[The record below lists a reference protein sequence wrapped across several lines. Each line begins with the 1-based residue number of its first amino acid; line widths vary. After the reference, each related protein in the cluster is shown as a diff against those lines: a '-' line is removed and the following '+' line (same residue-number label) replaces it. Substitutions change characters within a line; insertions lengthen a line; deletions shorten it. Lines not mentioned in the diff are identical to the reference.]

1 MTTMNTPQQS
11 NRRQQQQQHGGD
23 SQLPSSASKY
33 GPSYGTSPIPRM
45 QTVSLE
51 SSGVERRSLNTG
63 FVSPPGQTMNASA
76 ANHSYVGTPGLEYGE
91 YTSTT
96 TIPSGKNRYGEIRT
110 HRNPF
115 HNVRRRRK
123 GDSLAKWTTRAVLAS
138 PLLILVLWSTA
149 VIFHHAP
156 ASTQQQQQNQQQ
168 LQTTTMKRTAATA
181 RGSLGKTSN
190 HHNGNKGGRF
200 VAAKPKPKPKPKP
213 IRPKPKPKPKP
224 KHKAAAANANT
235 NNNVMIVQPTQQKT
249 LDTSSGPIPII
260 VPLGES
266 QTVDQVSTTLA
277 EQTSNELGTTE
288 ETSQGQM
295 GTTEEAAN
303 ELGTAEEAAGNQ
315 MTTSEETANEL
326 GTAEEAAEGQLTTAE
341 ETGNELGTA
350 AESEA
355 SAMQLQQVKQQQQ
368 TTKVYYY
375 DASASVKD
383 GNLHIPDVVYDN
395 NGQPVKLTDLNNGR
409 AEIYLE
415 PPSLTQTAES
425 DTPVAAS
432 SSARQAE
439 VPSLGATQQQQ
450 ENEQQPSNHV
460 GIPNDAIIATKSSS
474 ESRNSGISDSSN
486 QSKCACVN
494 CHEDRIC
501 GGLWNGMSYEGM
513 PEDDEIYSKEIH
525 MIISHCQA
533 DLYFMA
539 DFIKDFTNIASIH
552 IISKCGKP
560 VVGAPQGATIQTL
573 KNVGRCDNAY
583 AYYITSVL
591 DEKLKNVS
599 RDGNEEDAV
608 VVFLK
613 DNMNPKNLHQ
623 AGHWNTMPDM
633 IRVASSNNGF
643 ACGVVTTYSRRL
655 QNYALSVYFDVEEL
669 SKFTLHRTY
678 TNPKAKYETDGVEFK
693 SVYQNWG
700 EFYDSLP
707 VGPIPTDVVQ
717 VCNGGVFAASVKNI
731 RMREMAVWKSAEEK
745 LSRGDNIL
753 EGHYMERMWALFLAT
768 PLQQYQVDALRSYS
782 NYLMTHNGLLEP
794 YTGALVH
801 RVPPF
806 YSQESSG
813 SSSSS
818 DE

>member
-450 ENEQQPSNHV
+450 ENEQQLAFSKTKKVLTEAESEQRQDQMIIISTVAVMALLV
-460 GIPNDAIIATKSSS
+460 GALSARRMR
-474 ESRNSGISDSSN
+474 SRNFLSSCIEN
-486 QSKCACVN
+486 ESL
-494 CHEDRIC
+494 EDE
-501 GGLWNGMSYEGM
+501 L
-513 PEDDEIYSKEIH
+513 
-525 MIISHCQA
+525 
-533 DLYFMA
+533 
-539 DFIKDFTNIASIH
+539 
-552 IISKCGKP
+552 
-560 VVGAPQGATIQTL
+560 
-573 KNVGRCDNAY
+573 AY
-583 AYYITSVL
+583 DAAYTTRS
-591 DEKLKNVS
+591 E
-599 RDGNEEDAV
+599 
-608 VVFLK
+608 
-613 DNMNPKNLHQ
+613 
-623 AGHWNTMPDM
+623 
-633 IRVASSNNGF
+633 VASGAYDTF
-643 ACGVVTTYSRRL
+643 GPAPWKGDL
-655 QNYALSVYFDVEEL
+655 EKFDV
-669 SKFTLHRTY
+669 
-678 TNPKAKYETDGVEFK
+678 
-693 SVYQNWG
+693 
-700 EFYDSLP
+700 
-707 VGPIPTDVVQ
+707 
-717 VCNGGVFAASVKNI
+717 
-731 RMREMAVWKSAEEK
+731 
-745 LSRGDNIL
+745 
-753 EGHYMERMWALFLAT
+753 
-768 PLQQYQVDALRSYS
+768 
-782 NYLMTHNGLLEP
+782 
-794 YTGALVH
+794 
-801 RVPPF
+801 
-806 YSQESSG
+806 
-813 SSSSS
+813 
-818 DE
+818 